1 MWGCIAGLGINLVF
15 IGLVALL
22 MWPVRAELL
31 TLRFA
36 KGYGI
41 LWVVA
46 FITAI
51 VLMRIQ
57 QFLRVD
63 TDSHYDA
70 YVLSN
75 FGHSVVLLAGWSAF
89 AALVIHDFVSGK
101 SLWAVIVL
109 WVVGVLSS
117 YVAYAILA
125 SFYPG
130 PIYVWINLCSALL
143 SFLIFALWPRGG
155 RILFGWFFDLL

>member
-1 MWGCIAGLGINLVF
+1 
-15 IGLVALL
+15 
-22 MWPVRAELL
+22 MWPIRAELL
-31 TLRFA
+31 TLRLA

-41 LWVVA
+41 FWLVA
-46 FITAI
+46 LLTAL
-51 VLMRIQ
+51 VLVRIQ

-75 FGHSVVLLAGWSAF
+75 LSHSVILLAGWSAF
-89 AALVIHDFVSGK
+89 ASLVIHDFVNGK

-109 WVVGVLSS
+109 WAVGVISS

-130 PIYVWINLCSALL
+130 QVYVWINLCSALI
-143 SFLIFALWPRGG
+143 SFVIFALWPRGG
-155 RILFGWFFDLL
+155 RVLFGWLFDLV